1 MKNYG
6 TKPKIT
12 IKKEPHRMFETNVM
26 RLVNYKFLFD
36 QL

>member
-1 MKNYG
+1 MKNYS
-6 TKPKIT
+6 TKPKII
-12 IKKEPHRMFETNVM
+12 IKKEPHGIFETNVM